1 MIVCVCR
8 GVSERQVEA
17 VVAAGATTAD
27 QVSRACGAGSDCGAC
42 RFMVTEIAENA
53 RGAACPAGARA

>member
-8 GVSERQVEA
+8 GVSESQVEA
-17 VVAAGATTAD
+17 VVTAGAKTVD
-27 QVSRACGAGSDCGAC
+27 HVSRACGAGSDCGAC
-42 RFMVTEIAENA
+42 RFMVAEIVENA

>member
-17 VVAAGATTAD
+17 VVGEGATTAD
-27 QVSRACGAGSDCGAC
+27 QVAQACGAGTDCGAC
-42 RFMVTEIAENA
+42 RFMVAEIVEAA
-53 RGAACPAGARA
+53 CDAACPAGART

>member
-17 VVAAGATTAD
+17 VVAEGATTAD
-27 QVSRACGAGSDCGAC
+27 QVAQACGAGTDCGAC
-42 RFMVTEIAENA
+42 RFMVAEIVEAA
-53 RGAACPAGARA
+53 RGAACPAGART

>member
-17 VVAAGATTAD
+17 VVAEGATTVD
-27 QVSRACGAGSDCGAC
+27 QVARACRAGTDCGAC
-42 RFMVTEIAENA
+42 RFMVAEIVEAA
-53 RGAACPAGARA
+53 RGAACPAGART

>member
-8 GVSERQVEA
+8 GVSESQVEA
-17 VVAAGATTAD
+17 VVTAGAKTVD

-42 RFMVTEIAENA
+42 RFMVAEIVEGA
-53 RGAACPAGARA
+53 RSAACPAGARA

>member
-17 VVAAGATTAD
+17 VVAAGATTID
-27 QVSRACGAGSDCGAC
+27 EVSRACGAASDCGAC
-42 RFMVTEIAENA
+42 HHMVTALVEGA
-53 RGAACPAGARA
+53 RSAACPAGARA

>member
-27 QVSRACGAGSDCGAC
+27 QVARACGSGTDCGAC
-42 RFMVTEIAENA
+42 RFMVTEIVENA
-53 RGAACPAGARA
+53 RGAGCPAGARA

>member
-8 GVSERQVEA
+8 GVSESQVEA
-17 VVAAGATTAD
+17 VVTAGVKTVD

-42 RFMVTEIAENA
+42 RFMVAEIVEGA
-53 RGAACPAGARA
+53 RSAACPAGTRA

>member
-17 VVAAGATTAD
+17 AVAEGATTMD
-27 QVSRACGAGSDCGAC
+27 QVARACGAGTDCGAC
-42 RFMVTEIAENA
+42 RFMVRELAESA
-53 RGAACPAGARA
+53 RSAACPAGART

>member
-17 VVAAGATTAD
+17 VVTAGAKTVD

-42 RFMVTEIAENA
+42 RFMVAEIVEGA
-53 RGAACPAGARA
+53 RSAACPAGARA

>member
-8 GVSERQVEA
+8 GVSESQVEA
-17 VVAAGATTAD
+17 VVTSGARTVD

-42 RFMVTEIAENA
+42 RFMVAEIVEGA
-53 RGAACPAGARA
+53 RGAACPAGARS